1 MPFTAA
7 YSYTSAA
14 FQRARKGRGGDC
26 EANLPRASMG
36 QSGCTLSQC
45 PIHID
50 IREENMTW
58 EAVPGFL
65 EDTYEPLTD
74 REEGETASKQRHRKD
89 LF

>member
-1 MPFTAA
+1 
-7 YSYTSAA
+7 
-14 FQRARKGRGGDC
+14 
-26 EANLPRASMG
+26 MG

-50 IREENMTW
+50 IREESMIW

-65 EDTYEPLTD
+65 EDTYEPPTD
-74 REEGETASKQRHRKD
+74 REEGETTSKQRHRKD